1 MADGDAIK
9 AGSPIPKGAQVGQP
23 IPSGASIGEDITN
36 PDAMLAKAQ
45 GQAQETP
52 ATAAAKMQPNYAALM
67 LENSPSGADP
77 HNPGNPNLNAIP
89 ETERKEVSDTL
100 ANTALATT
108 PLMGAVGSAAAEGLP
123 GVMRLGR
130 GLIGAGTGAWIGER
144 GGADVGG
151 LFGDTGRKIGGT
163 GGAIVG
169 GLLGG
174 GLAGGLERSPVTNKV
189 NSLPF
194 GVQRAIPDWM
204 VPGGVPEDELARGAF
219 MNRGYKP
226 QIGAGESVTSQ
237 IGSGKTAS
245 GLPDVIHAPITSES
259 RWLQRPEGNI
269 QNVPR
274 TQLPGMIQRTGDPAA
289 VKEARRLGSAVL
301 YVPEE
306 YQK

>member
-1 MADGDAIK
+1 MADEAIK
-9 AGSPIPKGAQVGQP
+9 AGMPIPKGAQVGQP

-52 ATAAAKMQPNYAALM
+52 ATAAAKMHPNNLALAM
-67 LENSPSGADP
+67 ENSPTGADP
-77 HNPGNPNLNAIP
+77 HNPGNPNLNAVP
-89 ETERKEVSDTL
+89 ESERKNVNDTM

-108 PLMGAVGSAAAEGLP
+108 PLMGPVGSAVEEGVP
-123 GVMRLGR
+123 GLLKWGR
-130 GLIGAGTGAWIGER
+130 GMIGAGVGAGIGER
-144 GGADVGG
+144 GGAGVGG
-151 LFGDTGRKIGGT
+151 LFGETGRKIGGT
-163 GGAIVG
+163 VGAIGG

-174 GLAGGLERSPVTNKV
+174 GLSAGLERSPTTNKI

-219 MNRGYKP
+219 MNRGYRP
-226 QIGAGESVTSQ
+226 QIGSGSSGNSVTSQ
-237 IGSGKTAS
+237 IGS

-259 RWLQRPEGNI
+259 SWLQRPEGNI

-274 TQLPGMIQRTGDPAA
+274 NQIPGMIQRTGDPAA